1 MPRFVFRVKAQG
13 RFTEDMKQI
22 RVPCEDGLQN
32 VIINCGTVEKAKK
45 LARKQHD
52 GTFWLLGVLDENDK
66 LHKIIKKKEDQK
78 VNV

>member
-1 MPRFVFRVKAQG
+1 MPRYLFRVKAQG

-22 RVPCEDGLQN
+22 RIPHEKSLQN

-52 GTFWLLGVLDENDK
+52 GTFWLLGILDENDK
-66 LHKIIKKKEDQK
+66 LHKIPKKIKEVKINE
-78 VNV
+78 